1 MDARRSAVV
10 ARKHLARGN
19 RRVALVAE
27 RLPLV
32 VTHCYGTRTVKHF
45 GERQVRDRNV
55 VELSAIEESQR
66 WPVDL
71 LARSRDGLI
80 RNGLLQRVAFV
91 MELMTRKAR
100 YGRLLGKS
108 GVLQLPRAPIV
119 DWGDEIANAA
129 LKVHGMTTQAIVD
142 QLLSLVLRRVEK
154 DVGISGAVPA

>member
-10 ARKHLARGN
+10 ARKHFACGN

-45 GERQVRDRNV
+45 GERQVRYGNV

-66 WPVDL
+66 WPLDL

-80 RNGLLQRVAFV
+80 RSGFWQRVTFV
-91 MELMTRKAR
+91 VELMTRKAW

-119 DWGDEIANAA
+119 DGSDEIANAA
-129 LKVHGMTTQAIVD
+129 LKVHRMATQAIVD
-142 QLLSLVLRRVEK
+142 QLLSLVLSRVQK
-154 DVGISGAVPA
+154 DIGISGAVPA